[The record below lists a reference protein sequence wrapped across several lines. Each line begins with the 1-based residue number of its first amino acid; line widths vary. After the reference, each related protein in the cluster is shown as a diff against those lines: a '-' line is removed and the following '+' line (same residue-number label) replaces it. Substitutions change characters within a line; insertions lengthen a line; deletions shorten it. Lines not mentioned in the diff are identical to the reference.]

1 MLSSGNSNAEIT
13 ASNLIRITRGEV
25 PYDRIKGI
33 DGSLNDMPTE
43 KIASDIE
50 NDVRETIEEYEPRVD
65 VKDVIISRKNGSIE
79 IEIDIEKSGGQI
91 TEYE

>member
-1 MLSSGNSNAEIT
+1 MLSSGNSNAEVT
-13 ASNLIRITRGEV
+13 ASNLIRISRGEV

-33 DGSLNDMPTE
+33 DGSLSDMPAE
-43 KIASDIE
+43 IIAGDIE

-65 VKDVIISRKNGSIE
+65 VKDVIISRKDGRIE
-79 IEIDIEKSGGQI
+79 IEVDIEKAGGQV